1 MALHLIASTT
11 ASLALLSLTPLSGAA
26 PEPISS
32 HGTATSI
39 QAVAN
44 EADTIGAGPETTSA
58 GSGATGP
65 GATGSG
71 PAGRDVSAAEADI
84 IAWAAGRFEL
94 AGLTLPMVEVSFS
107 ADEADCGGHEGLYR
121 RRDGAHFVT
130 VCTPDDHPTA
140 DDYRRRTLIHEL
152 AHAWDQSSLTSA
164 DRDGLLPVLDVEGW
178 YEADAWGERGI
189 ERLAETFVF
198 GLLDE
203 PRRVLLI
210 AADCADVYADF
221 VGITGSAPIGPIPPI
236 CVAPSV

>member
-26 PEPISS
+26 SEPVSS
-32 HGTATSI
+32 QGTATSI
-39 QAVAN
+39 
-44 EADTIGAGPETTSA
+44 EAATIEAGTIEDAPETTS
-58 GSGATGP
+58 
-65 GATGSG
+65 TGSG
-71 PAGRDVSAAEADI
+71 PTGRGVSAAEADI
-84 IAWAAGRFEL
+84 ITWAAGRFEL
-94 AGLTLPMVEVSFS
+94 AGLALPVVEVSFS
-107 ADEADCGGHEGLYR
+107 TDAADCGGHEGLYR
-121 RRDGAHFVT
+121 RRDGAHLVT

-152 AHAWDQSSLTSA
+152 AHAWDQSSLNSA
-164 DRDGLLPVLDVEGW
+164 DRDGLLPVLNVEDW
-178 YEADAWGERGI
+178 YEADARGERGI